1 MKYSKIPV
9 AQSVVALCISK
20 GITNVVI
27 SPGSR
32 NAPLTIGF
40 SEHPDIKAYSIV
52 DERCA
57 AFLALGMAQQLK
69 QPVALVCTSGS
80 ALLNYYPAVAE
91 AFYSDIPLVVISAD
105 RPVERIDIG
114 DGQTIRQKNVYGNH
128 ILYSANLYS
137 EAVLEEHPKDI
148 KLQQKQWESHRHNEQ
163 EINKALNTAI
173 EEQGPVHIN
182 VPFYEPLYDTVSETS
197 LEPFKVSPDV
207 REKSV
212 TEDELSRYAKIWNSS
227 QRKLI
232 LIGVQDPNTIE
243 QQFLDAFAK
252 DESVIVMTETTSNVH
267 RPNFFPSIDTIIAP
281 IEQQDSKEELFKA
294 LQPDILLTFGG
305 LIVSKKIKAFLRTY
319 QPKHHWHVDP
329 KKAYDTYFCLEKHFE
344 YSPNTFLTTFSS
356 LTKPVKSNYFQFWN
370 AIKTERLKLQKDY
383 EDTVPFSDFS
393 AYKCLLEK
401 LPNNSLVHLSNSST
415 IRYAQLFQLNKTIDV
430 FCNRGT
436 SGIDGSTSTAIGASL
451 VSKKQTILIT
461 GDLSF
466 FYDSNALW
474 NTYIPNSFRIILIN
488 NNGGGIFRILPGH
501 EDTETFNTYFETTH
515 NLTANQLCKM
525 YNFKYEN
532 ATSTEEIQHSLET
545 FFDEADAPKLLEIFT
560 PRIINDKVLK
570 GYFKHLKS

>member
-69 QPVALVCTSGS
+69 QPVVLVCTSGS
-80 ALLNYYPAVAE
+80 ALLNYYPAIAE

-212 TEDELSRYAKIWNSS
+212 TEDELSRYTKIWNSS

-267 RPNFFPSIDTIIAP
+267 HPNFFPSIDTIIAP

-356 LTKPVKSNYFQFWN
+356 LTKPVKSNYFEFWN
-370 AIKTERLKLQKDY
+370 AIKIERLRFQRDY
-383 EDTVPFSDFS
+383 EDSVPFSDFS

-474 NTYIPNSFRIILIN
+474 NAYIPSSFRIILIN

-515 NLTANQLCKM
+515 NLTAKQLCEM
-525 YNFKYEN
+525 YNLKYEN

-560 PRIINDKVLK
+560 PLSLIHI
-570 GYFKHLKS
+570 